1 MMIEKFIYQTRL
13 LLESRKKKRS
23 LKQLEKKLPGPAVRS
38 MIDSLKKK
46 SFALIAE
53 VKKASPSAG
62 VICKL
67 YQPEI
72 LASLYEEQGARGISV
87 LTCPY
92 LFRGSLQHLMKVRS
106 AVQLPV
112 LRKDFLLDNYQILES
127 RVYGADTV
135 LLIARILSPQ
145 KLKEFSQLA
154 IELGMEVLVEVHKEE
169 ELASVLK
176 LDLWD
181 KCLLGINNRDLD
193 TLKIDLQVS
202 FNLIKKIPC
211 DRISVISA
219 SGVTDQTQLVRLAE
233 AGFKG
238 ALVGTSI
245 LKAEDTGRYLRQ
257 LVKSVDGKNYC
268 LTQERE

>member
-13 LLESRKKKRS
+13 LLQSRKKKRS
-23 LKQLEKKLPGPAVRS
+23 WKQMEKGLPGPVVRS

-46 SFALIAE
+46 KFALVTE
-53 VKKASPSAG
+53 VKKASPSTG
-62 VICKL
+62 VIRTL

-72 LASLYEEQGARGISV
+72 LASLYEKHGARGISV

-92 LFRGSLQHLMKVRS
+92 LFRGSLQHLKKVRS
-106 AVQLPV
+106 AVRLPV
-112 LRKDFLLDNYQILES
+112 LRKDFILDDYQILES
-127 RVYGADTV
+127 RIFGADTV

-145 KLKEFSQLA
+145 KLKEFSRLS
-154 IELGMEVLVEVHKEE
+154 IELGMEVLIEVHNEE
-169 ELASVLK
+169 ELASVLR

-193 TLKIDLQVS
+193 TLKIDLNKS
-202 FNLIKKIPC
+202 FRLIKKVPC
-211 DRISVISA
+211 DKIMTISE
-219 SGVTDQTQLVRLAE
+219 SGLKDGAQLVRLAE
-233 AGFKG
+233 AGFRG

-245 LKAEDTGRYLRQ
+245 LKAQDSVRYLRQ

-268 LTQERE
+268 LTQEKE